1 MDFSENDISQIKKK
15 GITPEKVQEQI
26 EIFKRGNIAVNIIE
40 AATVRNGIL
49 QLSEEE
55 KKRLIELYDS
65 KRDGLDILKFIP
77 ASGAATR
84 MFKSLY
90 KFVHNYNPQEE
101 SVDDYVE
108 RQNDPKL
115 ESFFARMKDL
125 PFYDEVQKHIH
136 HNHPKFDELT
146 KDKQQLILVRT
157 MLEEEGLNL
166 GEQPKGLVPFHRYED
181 ASVTSFEEHLR
192 EAVDYAASKDKV
204 RVHFTVSE
212 EHREKFEAEAKRIK
226 DKLEKETG
234 VTYQISYSY
243 QDPKTDTL
251 AVTRENEPFRDG
263 KGNMFFR
270 PGGHG
275 ALINNLNQ
283 QDADLIFIKNID
295 NVVIPKNR
303 QTLAENKKIL
313 AGKLLELQ
321 EKTFGYLKKLEVEV
335 SEEKLSE
342 MAEFLQK
349 KLNSGLDIKFEEL
362 QKEEKIATLKRLFNR
377 PIRIC
382 GMVKNEG
389 EPGGGPFWVE
399 HENGEISLQIVESAQ
414 IDHDNYQQSK
424 ISQEATHFNPVDVI
438 CAFKDYKGQKF
449 DLLKYVD
456 EDTFFIAN
464 KTKDGKDLKALE
476 LPGLWNGA
484 MARWISIFVEVPVE
498 TFNPVKTVADLLKPS
513 HQVK

>member
-1 MDFSENDISQIKKK
+1 MDFNENDISQIREK

-26 EIFKRGNIAVNIIE
+26 EIFKRGNEAVNIIE

-55 KKRLIELYDS
+55 KQRLIALYDS
-65 KRDGLDILKFIP
+65 KREGLDILNFIP

-90 KFVHNYNPQEE
+90 KFVQDYNPQEE
-101 SVDDYVE
+101 DVDDYVE

-125 PFYDEVQKHIH
+125 PFYDEVQNQIH
-136 HNHPKFDELT
+136 HYHPKFDELT
-146 KDKQQLILVRT
+146 ENKQQLILVRT

-166 GEQPKGLVPFHRYED
+166 GEQPKGLVPFHKYDESS
-181 ASVTSFEEHLR
+181 ATSFEEHLR

-204 RVHFTVSE
+204 RIHFTVSE
-212 EHREKFEAEAKRIK
+212 EHREKFEAEARRIRT
-226 DKLEKETG
+226 DLEKETG
-234 VTYQISYSY
+234 VTYHISYSY

-251 AVTRENEPFRDG
+251 AVTRENEPFRDEN
-263 KGNMFFR
+263 GNMFFR

-321 EKTFGYLKKLEVEV
+321 EKTFGYLKKLEAEV
-335 SEEKLSE
+335 SEEELSE
-342 MAEFLQK
+342 MGEFLQK

-362 QKEEKIATLKRLFNR
+362 QKGEKTGTLKKLLDR

-382 GMVKNEG
+382 GMVRNEG

-399 HENGEISLQIVESAQ
+399 HKNGEISLQIVESAQ
-414 IDHDNYQQSK
+414 IDHNNYQQSK

-438 CAFKDYKGQKF
+438 CAFKDYKGEKF

-498 TFNPVKTVADLLKPS
+498 TFNPVKTVADLLKSS